1 MTTDLTVIRNYET
14 RDELFERL
22 QDASAEILDIIARR
36 NGFDPLAYAG
46 KYGRKEMAGDVAT
59 HLWNGR

>member
-1 MTTDLTVIRNYET
+1 MLTARTAISNYET

-22 QDASAEILDIIARR
+22 QDASADILDLIARR
-36 NGFDPLAYAG
+36 NGFVPLAYAG